1 MMVGIALSSIAM
13 AQSTATKVE
22 MDKKKT
28 EKELKNVIKE
38 KKDEKKE
45 AANDLALINYAAI
58 LLITGFH
65 LPDFTSKIWTSS
77 RY

>member
-1 MMVGIALSSIAM
+1 MPNPIHLMWEQLKMNG
-13 AQSTATKVE
+13 
-22 MDKKKT
+22 
-28 EKELKNVIKE
+28 KELPKKSFE
-38 KKDEKKE
+38 KFTVKTFVNNMK